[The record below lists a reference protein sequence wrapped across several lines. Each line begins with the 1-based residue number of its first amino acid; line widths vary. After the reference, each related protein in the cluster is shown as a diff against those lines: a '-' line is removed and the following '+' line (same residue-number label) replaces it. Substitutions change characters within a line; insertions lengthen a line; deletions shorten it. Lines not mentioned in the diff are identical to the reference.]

1 MKEIKALNSENELLH
16 KSLSSEKEYKKIK
29 KYLEYFKETSNSQIK
44 DEICKRNEKIELLQ
58 GHVKELMK
66 EKE

>member
-1 MKEIKALNSENELLH
+1 MNFYISHFPQKKNI
-16 KSLSSEKEYKKIK
+16 YKKIK

>member
-1 MKEIKALNSENELLH
+1 MNFYISHFPQKKNI
-16 KSLSSEKEYKKIK
+16 YKKIK
-29 KYLEYFKETSNSQIK
+29 KCLEYFKETSNSQIK

>member
-1 MKEIKALNSENELLH
+1 MNFYISHFPQKKNI
-16 KSLSSEKEYKKIK
+16 YKKIK

-44 DEICKRNEKIELLQ
+44 DEICKRNEKIELLL